1 MIYENRQHYSKK
13 CLDYDKWL
21 SFGKDWFE
29 GIPTFNINGCSRLRD
44 IVCGIFYRYI
54 YIQECL
60 QQSCIISIAST
71 ILTRIPWKIR
81 ICKKSNL
88 KFKKINIGGRIQS
101 KADAIQEKPFIKH
114 AIIVATSSLS
124 FFTFVLKHVSNI
136 LCHSKKSKT

>member
-1 MIYENRQHYSKK
+1 MIDENRQQDSKK
-13 CLDYDKWL
+13 SLYYDKWL
-21 SFGKDWFE
+21 SFGEDWFE

-81 ICKKSNL
+81 ICKKPNL
-88 KFKKINIGGRIQS
+88 KFKKINIWER
-101 KADAIQEKPFIKH
+101 F
-114 AIIVATSSLS
+114 
-124 FFTFVLKHVSNI
+124 
-136 LCHSKKSKT
+136 